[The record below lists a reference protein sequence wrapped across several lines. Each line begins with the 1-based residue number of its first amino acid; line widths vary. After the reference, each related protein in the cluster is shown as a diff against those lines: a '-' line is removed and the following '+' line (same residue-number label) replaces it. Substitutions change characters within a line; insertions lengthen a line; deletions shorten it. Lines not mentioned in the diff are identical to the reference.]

1 MTAIGSVTSN
11 TTSSSAADKTA
22 LIGNYETFLTLL
34 TTQLKNQSPLDPM
47 DANKFTQQLVQ
58 FSSVEQQIKANKQME
73 SLVAMTTATN
83 ALNSLKFVGQNV
95 TLDGTHGT
103 LSAGQSLKWKFTA
116 PKDGTMDV
124 IIRNHAGNIVRT
136 EKGVDI
142 KSGEQTYT
150 WNGKTNDGSF
160 LPSGSYKIEFKAKDK
175 NKVAQNIS
183 TETKGMVS
191 DVDLSTSEPMLII
204 GKQKYRMNQVKAV
217 GFSSSSSNNGGS
229 SN

>member
-11 TTSSSAADKTA
+11 TNSSSAADQTA

-47 DANKFTQQLVQ
+47 DANQFTQQLVQ
-58 FSSVEQQIKANKQME
+58 YSSVEQQIKANKQME

-103 LSAGQSLKWKFTA
+103 LSAGQPLEWKFTA
-116 PKDGTMDV
+116 PKEGTMDV
-124 IIRNHAGNIVRT
+124 IIRNLAGNVVRT
-136 EKGVDI
+136 EAGVDI
-142 KSGEQTYT
+142 KSGEQTYS
-150 WNGKTNDGSF
+150 WNGKTNDGAF

-175 NKVAQNIS
+175 NDVAQSIS
-183 TETKGMVS
+183 TETKGLVS

-204 GKQKYRMNQVKAV
+204 GNQKYHMNQVKTV
-217 GFSSSSSNNGGS
+217 GFSSAGSNNGGS